1 MEDIE
6 KEIIQAIKDN
16 NLYDYISNNYWKMSK
31 EHLRDLILEIT
42 YMIYFDYEYSING
55 DKKLLSN
62 HIVEC
67 LKENRD
73 WEE

>member
-1 MEDIE
+1 MGNIE

-16 NLYDYISNNYWKMSK
+16 HLYDYISNNYWKMSK

-42 YMIYFDYEYSING
+42 YMIYFDYEYSINE
-55 DKKLLSN
+55 DKKVLSN
-62 HIVEC
+62 HIVES